1 MSRLQSVRGMHDV
14 LPDEA
19 ALKRRVEQ
27 AWTEVALSFGY
38 EEIRFP
44 IVEPCALFQR
54 SIGEATDIVAKEMY
68 VFEDRNGD
76 LLSLRPEGTAGC
88 VRAAIQHGLVPNQR
102 QRLWYSGPF
111 FRRERPQ
118 KGRLRQFHQFGVE
131 AYGMAG
137 PDIDAELLL
146 MGWQGWQ
153 RLGLAPQLLL
163 NTLGNPDERAAWRE
177 RLVAYFGKYA
187 AQLDGDDRRRL
198 QTNPLR
204 LLDSKSAAAQGL
216 LADAPQLQDLLG
228 TASRAHFEGVR
239 EVLEAH
245 GVAYALAP
253 QLVRGLDYYD
263 LTVFEWVV
271 PDLGAQ
277 AALGGGGRY
286 NRLVEQLGGRAT
298 PAVGFA
304 LGLERIFESLELES
318 GAALDFYL
326 AALGEA
332 ATGRMRTLA
341 MQLRAQL
348 PGVRIRLNMEGGS
361 MKAQMR
367 RADKSGARAVLIMG
381 EEEVAQ
387 SCVVLKPLRGARQQ
401 QTVLLDKI
409 VPALAAFLQAE
420 EQDDGVE
427 S

>member
-14 LPDEA
+14 LPGEA
-19 ALKRRVEQ
+19 SLRRRVEQ
-27 AWTEVALSFGY
+27 AWAEVAASFGY

-44 IVEPCALFQR
+44 VVEPRALFQR
-54 SIGEATDIVAKEMY
+54 SIGEATDIVEKEMY
-68 VFEDRNGD
+68 AFEDRNGD
-76 LLSLRPEGTAGC
+76 MLSLRPEGTAGC
-88 VRAAIQHGLVPNQR
+88 VRAAIQHGLVPNQQ

-131 AYGMAG
+131 AYGMTG

-146 MGWQGWQ
+146 MGWQGWK
-153 RLGLAPQLLL
+153 RLGLEPQLLL

-177 RLVAYFGKYA
+177 RLVAHFGKHE
-187 AQLDGDDRRRL
+187 AQLEEDDRRRL
-198 QTNPLR
+198 KANPLR
-204 LLDSKSAAAQGL
+204 LLDSKSEAAQEL
-216 LADAPQLQDLLG
+216 IADAPQLQELLG
-228 TASRAHFEGVR
+228 AASRAHFDGVR
-239 EVLEAH
+239 EALEAH

-263 LTVFEWVV
+263 MTVFEWVV

-286 NRLVEQLGGRAT
+286 DRLVEQLGGRAT

-304 LGLERIFESLELES
+304 LGLERIFECLEMES
-318 GAALDFYL
+318 GAALEFYL
-326 AALGEA
+326 AALGA
-332 ATGRMRTLA
+332 AAAERMRGLA
-341 MQLRAQL
+341 MQLREQL
-348 PGVRIRLNMEGGS
+348 PGARIRMNMEGGS

-381 EEEVAQ
+381 EEELAQ
-387 SCVVLKPLRGARQQ
+387 SCVVLKPLRGDGEQR
-401 QTVLLDKI
+401 TVLLDKI
-409 VPALAAFLQAE
+409 VPALAEFLQSE
-420 EQDDGVE
+420 E
-427 S
+427 